1 MHNTTITGA
10 DATAPIPAQLRALAA
25 AMRIGIAQTQPLRGR
40 YITVDGLSACAL
52 GAMVV
57 GLVGRETARCY
68 TANEIAQIIC
78 SYGAME
84 TVGNVGPRNDRPER
98 YGLPVGDPRPAIADW
113 LDSEAARLDGGA
125 S

>member
-1 MHNTTITGA
+1 MHDTTITGA
-10 DATAPIPAQLRALAA
+10 APAASTPAQLRALAA
-25 AMRIGIAQTQPLRGR
+25 AMRVGIAQTQPLRGR

-68 TANEIAQIIC
+68 TAGEIGQVI
-78 SYGAME
+78 SSHGGAAA
-84 TVGNVGPRNDRPER
+84 TVAARNDSPER
-98 YGLPVGDPRPAIADW
+98 YGLPLDDPRPAIADW
-113 LDSEAARLDGGA
+113 LDTEAARLDGSA